1 MPPRAST
8 VKLQRMR
15 SRFACGRGRGRWEF
29 GRIARQ
35 VGSTS
40 VMFSTPPSHDTLL
53 ITSLWGV
60 HLTGVRSSPRPVL
73 PRALE
78 TGRMSAFPR
87 WRGPHGLGTFLAR
100 QVVVAHGVMGDG
112 ELQDPVKQHPAAT

>member
-1 MPPRAST
+1 M
-8 VKLQRMR
+8 LQ
-15 SRFACGRGRGRWEF
+15 SPT
-29 GRIARQ
+29 RI
-35 VGSTS
+35 S
-40 VMFSTPPSHDTLL
+40 L
-53 ITSLWGV
+53 LWGV

-100 QVVVAHGVMGDG
+100 QVLVAHGVMGDG
-112 ELQDPVKQHPAAT
+112 ELQDPVKQQPAATGTSAGKAGHELLEVAGQVRRVQRSLVW